1 MMIPPN
7 SKLVM
12 IGDSITDCGRQRPI
26 GEAYADGLGNGYVSL
41 VDALLCSTYPGH
53 HIRVLNL
60 GIGGNTVL
68 DLEARWQSDVLDL
81 RPDWLSVMI
90 GINDVWRQ
98 FDSNPA
104 PEQVITRERYTA
116 VLEKL
121 IGSTRPALKGL
132 VLLTPYY
139 IQPDRSD
146 PMRAMMDQY
155 GAVVRQVALKYNA
168 LFVDTQAA
176 LDDVMKDIPPLSLAQ
191 DRVHP
196 ALAGHMV
203 LARAFLSTI
212 GYEWA

>member
-1 MMIPPN
+1 MMIPPK

-41 VDALLCSTYPGH
+41 VDALLSSTYPGY

-104 PEQVITRERYTA
+104 PDQVITRERYTS

-139 IQPDRSD
+139 IQTDRSD